1 MKLVSIVGARPQF
14 IKAAPV
20 CKAFQKAGIDE
31 CLVDTG
37 QHYDDDMAGAFFRE
51 LDLPKPAHSLGVGS
65 GSHGRMTGR
74 ILENT
79 EAVLEEEAPSAV
91 LVYGDTN
98 STIAGALAAAKMA
111 IPVIHVEAGLRS
123 YRAAMPEEINR
134 RLTDHI
140 SSLLFCPTAS
150 AVENLRKESVA
161 GPDTGAELLSQ
172 AACSALRSTG
182 KPIVANVGDVMMD
195 ALLAIRDREI
205 EDSLIDTLAP
215 QGYALVTLH
224 RAESTD
230 DEGILKSLL
239 KSIADLSEA
248 MPVVFPMHPRT
259 KSSLERAGLNSIVD
273 DRPDLHCVP
282 PMSYGRFIRAQAEA
296 RVIVTDS
303 GGVQKEAYM
312 LSVPCLTLREETE
325 WPETISSGWNRL
337 LGFRPADLAATC
349 RDVRIPE
356 GEAPAWFGDGHAAE
370 RIAAA
375 VTAVLGG

>member
-1 MKLVSIVGARPQF
+1 MKIVSIVGARPQF

-51 LDLPKPAHSLGVGS
+51 LDLPKPVHSLGVGS
-65 GSHGRMTGR
+65 GSHGQMTGR
-74 ILENT
+74 ILENV
-79 EAVLEEEAPSAV
+79 EGVLEEEIPDAV

-98 STIAGALAAAKMA
+98 STIAGALAAAKLA

-123 YRAAMPEEINR
+123 YRASMPEEINR
-134 RLTDHI
+134 RLTDHV

-161 GPDTGAELLSQ
+161 GPEVTSELLSLD
-172 AACSALRSTG
+172 ACGALRPAG
-182 KPIVANVGDVMMD
+182 RPIVANVGDVMMD
-195 ALLAIRDREI
+195 ALLAIRNREV
-205 EDSLIDTLAP
+205 EDALIDTLAP

-230 DEGILKSLL
+230 DDAILKSLL
-239 KSIADLSEA
+239 ESISELSEA
-248 MPVVFPMHPRT
+248 MPVLFPMHPRT

-273 DRPDLHCVP
+273 DRPGLHCVP
-282 PMSYGRFIRAQAEA
+282 PMSYGRFIRAQAES
-296 RVIVTDS
+296 RVVVTDS

-312 LSVPCLTLREETE
+312 LGVPCLTLREETE
-325 WPETISSGWNRL
+325 WPETITSGWNRL
-337 LGFRPADLAATC
+337 LGLCPADLSADC
-349 RDVRIPE
+349 REVSMPD
-356 GEAPAWFGDGHAAE
+356 GEAVAWFGDGRAAE
-370 RIAAA
+370 RIAVA
-375 VTAVLGG
+375 VGAVLGG

>member
-1 MKLVSIVGARPQF
+1 MKIVSIVGARPQF

-20 CKAFQKAGIDE
+20 CNAFQKAGIEE

-65 GSHGRMTGR
+65 GSHGQMTGR
-74 ILENT
+74 ILENV
-79 EAVLEEEAPSAV
+79 EEVLEEEVPAAV

-123 YRAAMPEEINR
+123 YRASMPEEINR
-134 RLTDHI
+134 RLTDHV

-150 AVENLRKESVA
+150 AVENLRVESVA
-161 GPDTGAELLSQ
+161 GPEAGADLLSQ
-172 AACSALRSTG
+172 EACGSLRPTG
-182 KPIVANVGDVMMD
+182 KPIVVNVGDVMMD
-195 ALLAIRDREI
+195 ALLAIRDRKI
-205 EDSLIDTLAP
+205 EDPLIDTLAP
-215 QGYALVTLH
+215 KGYALVTLH

-230 DEGILKSLL
+230 DEEILRSLL
-239 KSIADLSEA
+239 ESIAELSQA
-248 MPVVFPMHPRT
+248 MPVLFPMHPRT
-259 KSSLERAGLNSIVD
+259 KSSLERAGLDNIVD
-273 DRPDLHCVP
+273 DRPALHCVP
-282 PMSYGRFIRAQAEA
+282 PMSYGRFVRAQAES
-296 RVIVTDS
+296 RVVVTDS

-312 LSVPCLTLREETE
+312 LGVPCLTLREETE

-337 LGFRPADLAATC
+337 LGFRPADLSADC
-349 RDVRIPE
+349 RDAGIPE
-356 GEAPAWFGDGHAAE
+356 GEPPAWFGDGHAAE
-370 RIAAA
+370 RIADA